1 LSQQIQD
8 QFADVNFA
16 NASGAAGIVYDNKY
30 WLAVPTGTCSSAANK
45 TKAACTTAG
54 GTWTGATTNTAVFCY
69 DIINGGWTSVDRYP
83 DAFGSL
89 DFAVDDWVVCS
100 HGSNPTRR
108 RLFACNTTGF
118 YLMEENA
125 TDDSGRKI
133 GSSSEDATTAIAA
146 KLKTRSYTFEDMSV
160 KSWHRGQ
167 LGVDVTNGDAFTVK
181 LNTTDPN
188 STTTVHTESTSS
200 TEDKIIRFGLSRA
213 RGYSANLEIDV
224 TAGRP
229 TIRHCLVE
237 ASGVGMN
244 IVREIA

>member
-1 LSQQIQD
+1 
-8 QFADVNFA
+8 
-16 NASGAAGIVYDNKY
+16 
-30 WLAVPTGTCSSAANK
+30 
-45 TKAACTTAG
+45 
-54 GTWTGATTNTAVFCY
+54 
-69 DIINGGWTSVDRYP
+69 
-83 DAFGSL
+83 
-89 DFAVDDWVVCS
+89 
-100 HGSNPTRR
+100 
-108 RLFACNTTGF
+108 
-118 YLMEENA
+118 MEENA

-229 TIRHCLVE
+229 TLRHCLVE